1 MNDMYVISV
10 DTNGLPINGDFSKVD
25 LVSFS
30 IVQVNF
36 HDMSHVREPLSV
48 LVKVDKL
55 NDTEKYHG
63 WTKEIIDEIGVSLDE
78 AITELLNYF
87 LIGYGNSTESKMNN
101 IQLIGVNIYNYVIP
115 ILKKYFNM
123 YEVNLPFSKNHI
135 DISGACKILLNTDYF
150 DDTLDVLGLQMN
162 TIRNSGVKMDGM
174 IQVINTLRNLVME
187 PLLNGK

>member
-36 HDMSHVREPLSV
+36 HDMSHVREPLS
-48 LVKVDKL
+48 LLIKVDEL
-55 NDTEKYHG
+55 NGTEKYHG
-63 WTKEIIDEIGVSLDE
+63 WTKGLIDEIGVSLDE

-87 LIGYGNSTESKMNN
+87 LVGYGNSAESKMNN
-101 IQLIGVNIYNYVIP
+101 IQLIGVNIYNYVMP
-115 ILKKYFNM
+115 ILKKYFDM
-123 YEVNLPFSKNHI
+123 YEINLPFCKNHI
-135 DISGACKILLNTDYF
+135 DISSACKILLNTDYF

-162 TIRNSGVKMDGM
+162 KIRNSGVKMDGM
-174 IQVINTLRNLVME
+174 IDVINTLRKLIME
-187 PLLNGK
+187 PLLDGK